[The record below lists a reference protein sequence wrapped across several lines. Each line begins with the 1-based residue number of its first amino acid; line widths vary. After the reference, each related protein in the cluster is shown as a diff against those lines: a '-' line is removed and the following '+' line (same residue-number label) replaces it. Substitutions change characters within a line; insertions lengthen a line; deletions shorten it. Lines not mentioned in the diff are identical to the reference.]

1 MSEAIKP
8 IDEDLETINMFDPK
22 LMACPHAFFKKLR
35 DEAPV
40 YQDPNTGI
48 FQVSKHELICKVARD
63 AKLFSNQFGV
73 IQRSG
78 GGDYP
83 QEAAEIMANDG
94 YPPVDTM
101 LTADPPR
108 HTRYRSLVDKAFS
121 PKRVSDM
128 GPEIEDKINFII
140 DQFYSQGRCDVSRES
155 FIY

>member
-8 IDEDLETINMFDPK
+8 LDEDLEKINIFDPE

-63 AKLFSNQFGV
+63 AKLFSNQFGT

-83 QEAAEIMANDG
+83 QEAADIMASDG
-94 YPPVDTM
+94 YPPVDTC
-101 LTADPPR
+101 LLYTSDAAD
-108 HTRYRSLVDKAFS
+108 
-121 PKRVSDM
+121 
-128 GPEIEDKINFII
+128 E
-140 DQFYSQGRCDVSRES
+140 
-155 FIY
+155 